1 MKNKACLFPFC
12 MGSLALLCFLAV
24 MLLVSGSV
32 QPLWGRTMILL
43 LPALL
48 LCGIGLLSLRGVL
61 NDRAAL
67 VLTSVLT
74 VVLLFLSVFY
84 VFLLSVWTATTETTD
99 TKYYGRAYHAIDHE
113 EHAREFFPASV
124 PEDAEDVSFLYT
136 PQFLQGGEVFRLS
149 YRTGEDRIAEW
160 IERLES
166 AAEWSGSNE
175 EWIRSHNGIFSGTD
189 SIRYQLYWDG
199 GFNHGEICYILIS
212 RADCRIEFNYER
224 W

>member
-1 MKNKACLFPFC
+1 MKYKACLFPFL

-32 QPLWGRTMILL
+32 QPLWGRALILL
-43 LPALL
+43 LPAFL
-48 LCGIGLLSLRGVL
+48 LCGIGILSLRGVL
-61 NDRAAL
+61 NDKAVL

-99 TKYYGRAYHAIDHE
+99 TKYYSRAYRAIGHE
-113 EHAREFFPASV
+113 EHAGEFFPASI

-160 IERLES
+160 VDRLES
-166 AAEWSGSNE
+166 AAEWSGANE
-175 EWIRSHNGIFSGTD
+175 AWCRSHYGTFSGTD

-212 RADCRIEFNYER
+212 RSDCRIESNYER